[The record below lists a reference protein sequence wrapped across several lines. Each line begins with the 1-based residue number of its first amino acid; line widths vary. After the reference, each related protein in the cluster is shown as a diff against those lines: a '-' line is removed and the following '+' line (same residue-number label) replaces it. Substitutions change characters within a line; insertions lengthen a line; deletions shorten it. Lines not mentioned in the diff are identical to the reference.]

1 MPTFTRSRS
10 AARPYVLAAMM
21 TSLLAAAAAAPVTAQ
36 VSATGDYLRRMDGN
50 ADGRVSL
57 VEYQD
62 WMGYAF
68 ARMDLDGDGQLV
80 ASELPGGRG
89 RTVSLATHRSALA
102 AAFARQ
108 DANGDGSLSAI
119 ELAAPPR

>member
-1 MPTFTRSRS
+1 M
-10 AARPYVLAAMM
+10 LAVSPRLPAVVA
-21 TSLLAAAAAAPVTAQ
+21 SLLAIAAADQASAQ
-36 VSATGDYLRRMDGN
+36 VHGTADYLQRMDGD

-68 ARMDLDGDGQLV
+68 ARMDVDGDGLLV

-89 RTVSLATHRSALA
+89 RPVSLAQHRASLA
-102 AAFARQ
+102 MAFARQ
-108 DANGDGSLSAI
+108 DANGDGSLSAG